1 MITTTGSRRLTL
13 TVAAAFFAMGCA
25 IHETGRAVN
34 GVPVSEQV
42 ATGSD
47 TDPCDVPRNVL
58 EELGVQDMPVQR
70 AAVSRP
76 TCAWEIGAYRD
87 PSMYY
92 WVSGPTEPDHLNDTV
107 VLAGTR
113 AEIFYESE
121 GLARYIVRLD
131 RHTFD
136 VAYSADTSPDTP
148 TGPEGAGL
156 VVTALLD
163 KYGYR

>member
-1 MITTTGSRRLTL
+1 MITT
-13 TVAAAFFAMGCA
+13 
-25 IHETGRAVN
+25 
-34 GVPVSEQV
+34 
-42 ATGSD
+42 TGSD